1 LAPKERQQQACT
13 LQVEIFNFVALRLLH
28 TPLSFFPQS
37 GEKEELR
44 RVGGE
49 SEQQYLKTH
58 QQGRA
63 RSLSHT
69 HTHYNNGAAAGG
81 ILARLNVLMVTQSE
95 PQ

>member
-1 LAPKERQQQACT
+1 L
-13 LQVEIFNFVALRLLH
+13 NFLISSLYGCY
-28 TPLSFFPQS
+28 TPLSLFFQC

-44 RVGGE
+44 VGGE
-49 SEQQYLKTH
+49 SNISKRTNMGA
-58 QQGRA
+58 GRPP
-63 RSLSHT
+63 SLSHTHT